1 MFGARAARRA
11 GGEPARTFGLGD
23 EGESV
28 LASASS
34 PIAAPAASSPPA
46 ASPRLRNVRRLIV
59 LSCFGSMLA
68 MRALIL
74 GPAATLVLVP
84 AFASAA
90 ASRSAP
96 SCTPATIDNS
106 AVLSG
111 LVSVSPMPGSRDAS
125 PHTQISFLGVPA
137 KELSA
142 IRVQGSRTGFHA
154 GRLHPYSQGNGGS
167 FLLARPFA
175 EGERVT
181 VRGRLRIGT
190 SVRPLFDQF
199 AVADHDSI
207 SFTPETVQS
216 GVAADVQG
224 FVSRPDLHPP
234 AVTVSVQSSTVAPG
248 DEFVAPYTGPG
259 QAGPMILDPSGGLL
273 WFKPLHTHSSATNL
287 RVQEY
292 ERRPVLTW
300 WQGIASVHGFGRG
313 EDVIDDATYTDV
325 ARVSAG
331 NGYQADLH
339 EFQLTPRGTAL
350 ITVYAPILCNL
361 SRVGGPA
368 YGAVTDG
375 MIQEIDVST
384 GLVEREWTS
393 LDHVALS
400 ESYEL
405 ARQSNTTSPFDFFH
419 INSIELE
426 ADGSLLTSGRNT
438 RAIYDVDGRSGQII
452 WRLGGRRSSFTMGP
466 GTGIAYQHDPREL
479 PDGTISVFDNGASP
493 TVHPQ
498 SRGVILRV
506 DPQRKLVTRVNE
518 IVHTPRLVAE
528 SQGNLQS
535 LPNGD
540 WFIGWGQVPRFS
552 EFGAGGQLLFDARF
566 PAGTQSYRSFRLPW
580 TGMPAHAPSLG
591 FRPSPGGGGVVYASW
606 NGATLVSSWRVL
618 AGTSPTALNAVAQA
632 QREGFETAVS
642 LPAATIGP
650 YVAVQALDAS
660 GRVLGVSQPATEA
673 GLAAG
678 G

>member
-11 GGEPARTFGLGD
+11 GGDPGRTFGLGG
-23 EGESV
+23 EAESV

-34 PIAAPAASSPPA
+34 PIAAPAARSPPA
-46 ASPRLRNVRRLIV
+46 ASPRLRNVRRSIG

-68 MRALIL
+68 MRVIIL
-74 GPAATLVLVP
+74 GPAATLALVP
-84 AFASAA
+84 AVASAA

-96 SCTPATIDNS
+96 TCTPATIDKS

-111 LVSVSPMPGSRDAS
+111 LVTVSPMPGSRDAS
-125 PHTQISFLGVPA
+125 AHTQISFLGVPA
-137 KELSA
+137 AELSA
-142 IRVQGSRTGFHA
+142 ITVQGSRTGFHA

-167 FLLARPFA
+167 FVLARPFA

-181 VRGRLRIGT
+181 VRGRLGFGGT
-190 SVRPLFDQF
+190 VKPLFDQF
-199 AVADHDSI
+199 AIADQDAI
-207 SFTPETVQS
+207 SFTPETIHSGAASEVQS
-216 GVAADVQG
+216 
-224 FVSRPDLHPP
+224 FISRPDLHPP
-234 AVTVSVQSSTVAPG
+234 AVAVTAQSSAVAPG

-259 QAGPMILDPSGGLL
+259 QAGPMILNPSGGLV
-273 WFKPLHTHSSATNL
+273 WFKPLPTHSSATNL

-292 ERRPVLTW
+292 NQRPVLTW
-300 WQGIASVHGFGRG
+300 WQGIVSVHGFGRG
-313 EDVIDDATYTDV
+313 EDVIDDSTYSEV
-325 ARVSAG
+325 ARISAG
-331 NGYQADLH
+331 NGYRADLH

-350 ITVYAPILCNL
+350 ITVYAPVLCNL
-361 SRVGGPA
+361 SSVGGPA

-405 ARQSNTTSPFDFFH
+405 ARRSTTSSPFDFFH

-426 ADGSLLTSGRNT
+426 RDGSLLTSGRNT
-438 RAIYDVDGRSGQII
+438 RAIYLVDGSSGQIV
-452 WRLGGRRSSFTMGP
+452 WRLGGKRSSFTMGP

-493 TVHPQ
+493 AVHSQ
-498 SRGVILRV
+498 SRGLILSI
-506 DPQRKLVTRVNE
+506 DPQRKLVKLVRQ
-518 IVHTPRLVAE
+518 IVHTPSLLAE
-528 SQGNLQS
+528 SQGNLQA

-540 WFIGWGQVPRFS
+540 WFIGWGQVPQLS
-552 EFGAGGQLLFDARF
+552 EFGAGGQLLFDAHF

-580 TGMPAHAPSLG
+580 TGMPAHAPSLA
-591 FRPSPGGGGVVYASW
+591 FQPSPGGGVVYASW

-618 AGTSPTALNAVAQA
+618 AGMSPTALNPVAQA
-632 QREGFETAVS
+632 ERSGFETAVM
-642 LPAATIGP
+642 LAPGTIGP
-650 YVAVQALDAS
+650 YLVVQALDAN
-660 GRVLGVSQPATEA
+660 GRVLGVSQPASEA
-673 GLAAG
+673 GPAG

>member
-1 MFGARAARRA
+1 
-11 GGEPARTFGLGD
+11 
-23 EGESV
+23 
-28 LASASS
+28 
-34 PIAAPAASSPPA
+34 
-46 ASPRLRNVRRLIV
+46 
-59 LSCFGSMLA
+59 MLA

-74 GPAATLVLVP
+74 GPAATLALLP
-84 AFASAA
+84 AIASAA

-111 LVSVSPMPGSRDAS
+111 SVTVSPMPGSRDAS
-125 PHTQISFLGVPA
+125 PGTQISFLGVPA
-137 KELSA
+137 AELSA

-167 FLLARPFA
+167 FVLARPFA

-181 VRGRLRIGT
+181 VRARLRFGG
-190 SVRPLFDQF
+190 SVKPLFDQF
-199 AVADHDSI
+199 AVADQDAI
-207 SFTPETVQS
+207 SFPPETTHAGTASDVQS
-216 GVAADVQG
+216 
-224 FVSRPDLHPP
+224 FISRPDLHPP
-234 AVTVSVQSSTVAPG
+234 EVTVSAQSSAVAPG

-273 WFKPLHTHSSATNL
+273 WFEPLHTHSSATNL

-292 ERRPVLTW
+292 QQRPVLTW

-313 EDVIDDATYTDV
+313 EDVIDDSTYTEL
-325 ARVSAG
+325 ARLGAG

-350 ITVYAPILCNL
+350 ITVYVPVLCNL

-368 YGAVTDG
+368 YGAVTNG

-405 ARQSNTTSPFDFFH
+405 ARRSNTSSPFDFFH

-426 ADGSLLTSGRNT
+426 QDGSLLTSGRNT
-438 RAIYDVDGRSGQII
+438 RAVYDVDGRSGQIA
-452 WRLGGRRSSFTMGP
+452 WRLGGKRSSFTMGP
-466 GTGIAYQHDPREL
+466 GTSFAYQHDPREL

-493 TVHPQ
+493 AVHGQ
-498 SRGVILRV
+498 SRGLILAI
-506 DPQRKLVTRVNE
+506 DPQRKLLTRVSQ
-518 IVHTPRLVAE
+518 IVHTPPLLAE
-528 SQGNLQS
+528 SQGNLQA

-540 WFIGWGQVPRFS
+540 WFIGWGEVPQFS
-552 EFGAGGQLLFDARF
+552 EFGAGGQLLFDAHF
-566 PAGTQSYRSFRLPW
+566 PRWTQSYRSFRLPW
-580 TGMPAHAPSLG
+580 TGIPVHPPSLA
-591 FRPSPGGGGVVYASW
+591 FQPSPGGGGVVYASW
-606 NGATLVSSWRVL
+606 NGATLVSSWLLL
-618 AGTSPTALNAVAQA
+618 AGMSPTALNPVARA
-632 QREGFETAVS
+632 ERSGFETAVL
-642 LPAATIGP
+642 LPPGTIGP
-650 YVAVQALDAS
+650 YVAVQALDGAD
-660 GRVLGVSQPATEA
+660 RVLGVSQPASEP

>member
-1 MFGARAARRA
+1 
-11 GGEPARTFGLGD
+11 
-23 EGESV
+23 
-28 LASASS
+28 
-34 PIAAPAASSPPA
+34 
-46 ASPRLRNVRRLIV
+46 
-59 LSCFGSMLA
+59 
-68 MRALIL
+68 
-74 GPAATLVLVP
+74 
-84 AFASAA
+84 
-90 ASRSAP
+90 
-96 SCTPATIDNS
+96 
-106 AVLSG
+106 
-111 LVSVSPMPGSRDAS
+111 MPGSRDAS

-137 KELSA
+137 AELSA
-142 IRVQGSRTGFHA
+142 IQVRGSRTGLHA

-167 FLLARPFA
+167 FVLARPFA

-181 VRGRLRIGT
+181 VRGRLRVGA
-190 SVRPLFDQF
+190 SVTPLFDQF
-199 AVADHDSI
+199 AVADVDPI
-207 SFTPETVQS
+207 SFPPETIHSGAASDVQS
-216 GVAADVQG
+216 
-224 FVSRPDLHPP
+224 FNSRPDLRPP
-234 AVTVSVQSSTVAPG
+234 AVAVSAQSPAVAPG

-259 QAGPMILDPSGGLL
+259 QAGPMILDPRGGLL

-292 ERRPVLTW
+292 QQRPVLTW
-300 WQGIASVHGFGRG
+300 WQGVASVHGFGRG
-313 EDVIDDATYTDV
+313 EDVIDDGTYTEV

-350 ITVYAPILCNL
+350 ITVYVPVLCNL
-361 SRVGGPA
+361 SSVGGPA

-393 LDHVALS
+393 LDHVALG

-405 ARQSNTTSPFDFFH
+405 AGRSKTSSPFDFFH

-426 ADGSLLTSGRNT
+426 QDGSLLTSGRNT
-438 RAIYDVDGRSGQII
+438 RAVYDVDGRSGQIA
-452 WRLGGRRSSFTMGP
+452 WRLGGKRSSFAMGP

-479 PDGTISVFDNGASP
+479 PDGTMSVFDNGASP
-493 TVHPQ
+493 AVHSQ
-498 SRGVILRV
+498 SRGLILSV
-506 DPQRKLVTRVNE
+506 DTRRKLVARAGE
-518 IVHTPRLVAE
+518 LVHTPPLLAE
-528 SQGNLQS
+528 SQGNLQA

-540 WFIGWGQVPRFS
+540 WFIGWGQVPQFS
-552 EFGAGGQLLFDARF
+552 EFGAGGQLLFDAHF

-580 TGMPAHAPSLG
+580 TGMPAHPPSLA
-591 FRPSPGGGGVVYASW
+591 FQPSPGGGGVVYASW

-618 AGTSPTALNAVAQA
+618 AGTSPTALSPVAQTP
-632 QREGFETAVS
+632 RGGFETAVM
-642 LPAATIGP
+642 LPTGTVGP

-660 GRVLGVSQPATEA
+660 GHALGVSQAASEP

>member
-1 MFGARAARRA
+1 
-11 GGEPARTFGLGD
+11 
-23 EGESV
+23 
-28 LASASS
+28 
-34 PIAAPAASSPPA
+34 
-46 ASPRLRNVRRLIV
+46 
-59 LSCFGSMLA
+59 MLA

-74 GPAATLVLVP
+74 GPAATLALVP
-84 AFASAA
+84 AIASAA

-96 SCTPATIDNS
+96 TCTPATIDNS

-111 LVSVSPMPGSRDAS
+111 SVTVSPMPGSRDAS

-137 KELSA
+137 AELSA
-142 IRVQGSRTGFHA
+142 IQVRGSRTGLHA

-167 FLLARPFA
+167 FVLARPFA

-181 VRGRLRIGT
+181 VRGRLRVGA

-199 AVADHDSI
+199 AVADADVI
-207 SFTPETVQS
+207 SFAAETIHSGAASVVQS
-216 GVAADVQG
+216 
-224 FVSRPDLHPP
+224 FKSRPDLRPP
-234 AVTVSVQSSTVAPG
+234 AVTVSARSPAVAPG

-259 QAGPMILDPSGGLL
+259 QTGPMILDPSGGLL

-292 ERRPVLTW
+292 QQRPVLTW

-313 EDVIDDATYTDV
+313 EDVIDDGTYTEV
-325 ARVSAG
+325 ARVKAG

-350 ITVYAPILCNL
+350 VTVYVPVLCNL
-361 SRVGGPA
+361 SSVGGPA

-393 LDHVALS
+393 LDHVALG
-400 ESYEL
+400 ESYER
-405 ARQSNTTSPFDFFH
+405 AGTSKTSSPFDFFH
-419 INSIELE
+419 INSIEVE
-426 ADGSLLTSGRNT
+426 QDGSLLTSGRNT
-438 RAIYDVDGRSGQII
+438 RAVYDIDGRSGQIV
-452 WRLGGRRSSFTMGP
+452 WRVGGRRSSFAMGP

-479 PDGTISVFDNGASP
+479 PDGTISVFDNGGSP
-493 TVHPQ
+493 AVHSQ
-498 SRGVILRV
+498 SRGLILSV
-506 DPQRKLVTRVNE
+506 DPQRKLVARVGE
-518 IVHTPRLVAE
+518 LVHTPPLLAE
-528 SQGNLQS
+528 SQGNMQA

-540 WFIGWGQVPRFS
+540 WFIGWGQVPQFS
-552 EFGAGGQLLFDARF
+552 EFGAGGQLLFDAHF

-580 TGMPAHAPSLG
+580 TGMPAHPPSLA
-591 FRPSPGGGGVVYASW
+591 FQPSPGGGGVVYASW

-618 AGTSPTALNAVAQA
+618 AGTGPTALNPVAQIP
-632 QREGFETAVS
+632 RGGFETAVT
-642 LPAATIGP
+642 LPAGTVGP

-660 GRVLGVSQPATEA
+660 GRALGVSQAASEP

>member
-1 MFGARAARRA
+1 MFGARTARRA
-11 GGEPARTFGLGD
+11 GGEPARTFGLGG

-34 PIAAPAASSPPA
+34 PIAAPAARSPPA
-46 ASPRLRNVRRLIV
+46 ASPRLRNVRRSIV

-111 LVSVSPMPGSRDAS
+111 LVTVSPMPGSRDAS

-137 KELSA
+137 AQLTA

-167 FLLARPFA
+167 FVLARPFA

-181 VRGRLRIGT
+181 VRGRLRVGA
-190 SVRPLFDQF
+190 SLKPLFDQF
-199 AVADHDSI
+199 AVADEDAI
-207 SFTPETVQS
+207 SFPPETIHS
-216 GVAADVQG
+216 GVASDVQS
-224 FVSRPDLHPP
+224 FISRPDLHPP
-234 AVTVSVQSSTVAPG
+234 AVAVTTQSAAVAPG

-259 QAGPMILDPSGGLL
+259 QAGPMILDPRGGLL

-292 ERRPVLTW
+292 QQRPVLTW

-313 EDVIDDATYTDV
+313 EDVIDDSTYTEV

-350 ITVYAPILCNL
+350 ITVYVPVLCNL
-361 SRVGGPA
+361 SSVGGPA

-393 LDHVALS
+393 LDHLALS
-400 ESYEL
+400 ESFEP
-405 ARQSNTTSPFDFFH
+405 ARRSTTSSPFDFFH

-426 ADGSLLTSGRNT
+426 QDGSLLTSGRNT
-438 RAIYDVDGRSGQII
+438 RTVYDIDGRSGQIV
-452 WRLGGRRSSFTMGP
+452 WRLGGKRSSFTMGP

-479 PDGTISVFDNGASP
+479 PGGTISVFDNGASP
-493 TVHPQ
+493 AVHSQ
-498 SRGVILRV
+498 SRGVVLSI
-506 DPQRKLVTRVNE
+506 DPQRKVVTRIGQ
-518 IVHTPRLVAE
+518 IVHTPSLLAE
-528 SQGNLQS
+528 SQGNLQA

-540 WFIGWGQVPRFS
+540 WFIGWGQVPQFS
-552 EFGAGGQLLFDARF
+552 EFGAGGELLFDAHF
-566 PAGTQSYRSFRLPW
+566 PTWTQSYRSFRLPW
-580 TGMPAHAPSLG
+580 TGMPVHAPSLA
-591 FRPSPGGGGVVYASW
+591 FQASPGGGGVVYASW
-606 NGATLVSSWRVL
+606 NGATLVSSWQVL
-618 AGTSPTALNAVAQA
+618 SGTGPTALNPVAEA
-632 QREGFETAVS
+632 PRSGFETAVMV
-642 LPAATIGP
+642 PAATIGP
-650 YVAVQALDAS
+650 YVAVRALDTS
-660 GRVLGVSQPATEA
+660 GRVLGVSQPASEP